1 MLYGAKCWLTK
12 RRYVQQLSVAEMRM
26 LRWICGNT
34 RIDRVQNDG
43 IHERLRV
50 TPVEEKLVQ
59 HRFRWFEHIQQR
71 SIEAPIR
78 SGVIRRSGNE
88 KRDRGRPNLT

>member
-1 MLYGAKCWLTK
+1 
-12 RRYVQQLSVAEMRM
+12 M

-34 RIDRVQNDG
+34 RRDRVQNDD

-59 HRFRWFEHIQQR
+59 HHFTWFEHIQQR
-71 SIEAPIR
+71 SMEAPIR
-78 SGVIRRSGNE
+78 SVVIRRSGNE
-88 KRDRGRPNLT
+88 KKDRGRPNLT